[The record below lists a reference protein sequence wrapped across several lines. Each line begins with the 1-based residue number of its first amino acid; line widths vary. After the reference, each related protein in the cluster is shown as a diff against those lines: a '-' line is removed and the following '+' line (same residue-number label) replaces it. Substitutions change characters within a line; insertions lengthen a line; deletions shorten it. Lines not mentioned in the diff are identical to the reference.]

1 VRHRA
6 AWLWVIAVAVTAV
19 DGCTIAPIAPGSL
32 PTTGSGELPP
42 PGYGTLLQ
50 REISISLVSQDLQ
63 ILVTPLD
70 ESVIRLTAPD
80 TYRRL
85 SSMANASARGV
96 AGDRFL
102 ISFYSDQPDV
112 RFVPEEIQLISGGL
126 RLRPASIT
134 EITPTWGQHRVRQQ
148 QQETAIY
155 TFADAVN
162 LASDLVLVYGL
173 ERTRAW
179 SAILPRLQAERARAR
194 ARSGIG
200 RR

>member
-1 VRHRA
+1 MRYGA
-6 AWLWVIAVAVTAV
+6 AWLWATAVVVTAV
-19 DGCTIAPIAPGSL
+19 GGCTIAPVAAGGLPAAGSD
-32 PTTGSGELPP
+32 ELPP

-50 REISISLVSQDLQ
+50 REISISLVSRALQ

-85 SSMANASARGV
+85 SGMANASARGV
-96 AGDRFL
+96 AGGLFL

-112 RFVPEEIQLISGGL
+112 RFVPDEIQLISGGL

-134 EITPTWGQHRVRQQ
+134 AITPTWGQHRVRQQ

-155 TFADAVN
+155 GFVDAVD

-173 ERTRAW
+173 EQTRAW

-200 RR
+200 LR